1 MQLWIDL
8 LDLIKHWSA
17 SQVYYKEH
25 TIFFLRSYSFLN
37 YDSLGVHV
45 DPGWRRHRQTAR
57 IRHGVARGFSTRTA
71 YGNGRPHVFAPG
83 GPGRVTLGPTLLPT
97 TTRDA
102 THHQTGEG
110 RLPRMQTHS
119 TRANLAHGV
128 MSHAHTN
135 SYARGSWAVGVS
147 HGVTRLSW
155 LLGHTTKT

>member
-1 MQLWIDL
+1 MRIGSRTL
-8 LDLIKHWSA
+8 LIPD
-17 SQVYYKEH
+17 
-25 TIFFLRSYSFLN
+25 FFLRSNSFLN
-37 YDSLGVHV
+37 YYSLGV
-45 DPGWRRHRQTAR
+45 DPAWRRHRQTAR

-71 YGNGRPHVFAPG
+71 HGNGRPHVFAPG

-119 TRANLAHGV
+119 RRANLAHGV

-155 LLGHTTKT
+155 LLGHTTTTT

>member
-1 MQLWIDL
+1 MGA
-8 LDLIKHWSA
+8 HHRRA
-17 SQVYYKEH
+17 YRCNC
-25 TIFFLRSYSFLN
+25 FFEVIYSFLN
-37 YDSLGVHV
+37 YYSLGV
-45 DPGWRRHRQTAR
+45 DPAWRRHRQTAR

-71 YGNGRPHVFAPG
+71 HGNGRPHVFAPG

-119 TRANLAHGV
+119 TRANFAHGV

-135 SYARGSWAVGVS
+135 SYSRGPWAVGVS

-155 LLGHTTKT
+155 LLGHTTNT